1 MLYLFLAF
9 FTGIILV
16 VQMHMNSH
24 LSSRLDT
31 YNGVF
36 YNYFTAVFLFLL
48 YFIFRPRLLTVGIS
62 LMPSASIWMYT
73 GGILGIMIVILCNL
87 AFQKLS
93 ATYSTS
99 LIILGQLGA
108 AVVIDRTF
116 FGMIIQPKEVAG
128 MLLIAC
134 GIAYNSF
141 ISSRQRRTA

>member
-24 LSSRLDT
+24 LSAKLDT

-36 YNYFTAVFLFLL
+36 YNYFTAVLLFLL
-48 YFIFRPRLLTVGIS
+48 YFIFRPGHLTEGIS
-62 LMPSASIWMYT
+62 HMSSASMWMYS
-73 GGILGIMIVILCNL
+73 GGALGIMIVILCNL

-108 AVVIDRTF
+108 AIVIDRTF
-116 FGMIIQPKEVAG
+116 FGVIIQPKEIAG
-128 MLLIAC
+128 ILLIAC
-134 GIAYNSF
+134 GIAYNSY
-141 ISSRQRRTA
+141 ISSRQKRAA

>member
-36 YNYFTAVFLFLL
+36 YNYFIAVFLFMI
-48 YFIFRPRLLTVGIS
+48 YFIFRPSLLTEGVS
-62 LMPSASIWMYT
+62 HMSSASIWMYS
-73 GGILGIMIVILCNL
+73 GGILGIGIVILCNL

-108 AVVIDRTF
+108 AVVIDKTF
-116 FGMIIQPKEVAG
+116 FGVIIQPKEIAG
-128 MLLIAC
+128 ILLIAC
-134 GIAYNSF
+134 GIAYNSY
-141 ISSRQRRTA
+141 ISSKKMRVA